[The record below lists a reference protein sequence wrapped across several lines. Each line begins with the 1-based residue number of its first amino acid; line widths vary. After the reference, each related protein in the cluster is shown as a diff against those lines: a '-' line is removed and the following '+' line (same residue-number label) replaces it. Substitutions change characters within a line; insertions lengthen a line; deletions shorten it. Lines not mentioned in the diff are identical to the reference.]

1 MHLEPPARPVDRL
14 ALNSP
19 ILVVVALPGELGPLA
34 EGAVELLQVQ
44 GLRFSGALP
53 ESGGRPRVVQVVAG
67 IGKVR
72 AAQATSVG
80 IERFQPR
87 LVLSL
92 GVCGGLKPGQRV
104 GDFVHC
110 ERAVQAD
117 SALRQD
123 REYAPDSAWAAAWEQ
138 AQPGRRGWFLTADR
152 PALSPWRRLRLARAF
167 GGSPVAEMETAA
179 VAAVAQQAGVPWAAL
194 RVISDTL
201 GLTRAARFR
210 ANYPTQAGRAA
221 ASLPALL
228 AAAPGLGSQGGAAQR
243 SAEAR
248 T

>member
-1 MHLEPPARPVDRL
+1 VDTS
-14 ALNSP
+14 AENSP
-19 ILVVVALPGELGPLA
+19 VLVIVALPGELGPLA
-34 EGAVELLQVQ
+34 QHAVALLDRQ
-44 GLRFSGALP
+44 GLRFAGALRDRAGQP
-53 ESGGRPRVVQVVAG
+53 QVVHVVAG

-72 AAQATSVG
+72 AAQATSLG
-80 IERFQPR
+80 IERFRPR

-123 REYAPDSAWAAAWEQ
+123 REYVPDAAWAAAWER

-221 ASLPALL
+221 ASVPALL
-228 AAAPGLGSQGGAAQR
+228 GLAPDPGSQGGAAQ
-243 SAEAR
+243 AR
-248 T
+248 A